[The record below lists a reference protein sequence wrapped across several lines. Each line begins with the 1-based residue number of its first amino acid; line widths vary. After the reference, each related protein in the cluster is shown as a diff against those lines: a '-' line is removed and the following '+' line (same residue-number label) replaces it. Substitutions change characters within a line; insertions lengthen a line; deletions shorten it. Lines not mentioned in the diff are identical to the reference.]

1 MTDRRHVTFRCFG
14 CPAFVHERLA
24 AHSRK
29 PKGKPPAWELRRAMF
44 QEADG
49 GVVRE
54 VQLPFCSRE
63 CADYPDTNSPM
74 ARKVHAYLGHAGP
87 PPSVVTFRCVG
98 CAKTVE
104 SHTRVLPS
112 PWQMSPLDAPD
123 FDTGAARKTS
133 LPVCSEECLMR
144 GIRGHTQSVVAAAES
159 RRLLLGRGV

>member
-24 AHSRK
+24 AHGRK
-29 PKGKPPAWELRRAMF
+29 PKGQPPAWELRRAMF

-87 PPSVVTFRCVG
+87 PPAEIVFRCVS
-98 CAKTVE
+98 CAVTVP
-104 SHTRVLPS
+104 STTRVLPS
-112 PWQMSPLDAPD
+112 PWQMVPLPAPD
-123 FDTGAARKTS
+123 FDTGAARVTS
-133 LPVCSEECLMR
+133 LPVCSIVCLNR
-144 GIRGHTQSVVAAAES
+144 IGGHDQSGIVLAE
-159 RRLLLGRGV
+159 RKRLLEGRGA